1 MAAVEGRSSVEIM
14 AEGASVDE
22 VWVAVGV
29 EGVVVEADHEWRRLR
44 SGLDSRG
51 PLKFLRGDDID
62 ALNAHF
68 CRVSIHCLLGPNR
81 HSC

>member
-44 SGLDSRG
+44 NGLDSRG
-51 PLKFLRGDDID
+51 TFKIP
-62 ALNAHF
+62 
-68 CRVSIHCLLGPNR
+68 
-81 HSC
+81 

>member
-14 AEGASVDE
+14 AEGASVGG
-22 VWVAVGV
+22 VWVAVAV

-62 ALNAHF
+62 ALNTHF
-68 CRVSIHCLLGPNR
+68 CRVSIDCILGPKR
-81 HSC
+81 HGC

>member
-29 EGVVVEADHEWRRLR
+29 EGVVVEADHEWRRLQN
-44 SGLDSRG
+44 GLDSRG
-51 PLKFLRGDDID
+51 AFKIP
-62 ALNAHF
+62 
-68 CRVSIHCLLGPNR
+68 
-81 HSC
+81 

>member
-1 MAAVEGRSSVEIM
+1 VAAVEGRSSVEIM

-29 EGVVVEADHEWRRLR
+29 EGVVVEADHERRRLQN
-44 SGLDSRG
+44 GLDSRG

-68 CRVSIHCLLGPNR
+68 CRVSIDCLLEPNR
-81 HSC
+81 HGC

>member
-29 EGVVVEADHEWRRLR
+29 EGVVVEADHEWRRFR
-44 SGLDSRG
+44 TGLTHGG
-51 PLKFLRGDDID
+51 PLNSSEAMILT
-62 ALNAHF
+62 
-68 CRVSIHCLLGPNR
+68 P
-81 HSC
+81 